1 MTAFCKN
8 PKLKRYAVCY
18 ANQLEESL
26 VTDIYDVE
34 MHEIYTET
42 EVIRKGV

>member
-1 MTAFCKN
+1 MRYQIRHAIVK
-8 PKLKRYAVCY
+8 YAVCY